1 MTLPLLLYA
10 AASAYRSS
18 EDAKQREADK
28 QERIDLANT
37 VYSYGTVLDDAGSP
51 MGGIVQFDVN
61 KHTNDRFRFTHNKF
75 GINGT
80 VEPIKQGDSIEQGF
94 TVLTPGFGKQAVRK
108 NQLFTPAG
116 DILPALLEKGVKSED
131 IIQTG
136 QFINNEY
143 KSFPDNYLKYVMP
156 KEDAVVQT
164 KTTKLRY
171 FSPENPQIEHMN
183 TEDARAYAQMEGFDP
198 DGIQQKLITE
208 LVSGDKQETTF
219 TISAIAKAT
228 DAANKADKPP
238 LFAFSYTGEK
248 PSYGFSLPGTNFT
261 QTPAVMSAFATDIG
275 KLGLRTYEDLENAG
289 VDMESY
295 KAMLRNAAGSLLNA
309 HSQPV
314 GDTGKTRL
322 DVAIKR
328 NSDVFLQNQYLDLFR
343 LPGFAIAFRD
353 AKDGTVSELFA
364 EAKLRANEQGNDVRV
379 GVLNNAD
386 DDQIPEEEELVVAAV
401 ETPEIKAPNDMFVD
415 YLVSNKLMEPEKANS
430 WVVQNITNYKEG
442 SISELAEDQSKSR
455 FLNYLFTEK
464 VQGSD
469 LRGIDLFAS
478 ATAKTTEP
486 LTQLEN
492 TVMKKF
498 VAEYGSIDDM
508 ANFMIAMN
516 PRYSGTNIAGYMYE
530 VYAGGDA
537 ISADAESFFEQNRA
551 VAVAFG
557 NADRFLS
564 GAIDSYQLSDGSIT
578 KLGAQAGEIALGFD
592 GFFYMVDSVILPA
605 AEAVLQDIPVLGNLV
620 KKLKGGDGQVL
631 TGSVEQKYAQL
642 KNAAMG
648 GTGQVERYADMT
660 RAAKEKYLRDRGYA
674 GTVEDFDREEAEA
687 RRVLEEEFNAMSREL
702 VPQRDD
708 NDRFVANLDEEI
720 NLKYAM
726 RAYYRYMAA
735 YALASATQGGTG
747 GRTISDQDVLN
758 FLKAMQTNSLLSN
771 PKTEMR
777 VLQVIRAEARQQKK
791 IAEMLATGGP
801 TAIATMKILRTEGS
815 NKVGLDMNQLAVKVL
830 SGNVGNVSDNGKGA
844 KPEVA
849 GPTEAEILER
859 RNSKA
864 RENGDPEVDVINK
877 ETDIYYADAVAELN
891 EERKSQ

>member
-51 MGGIVQFDVN
+51 IGGTVLYNVN
-61 KHTNDRFRFTHNKF
+61 EHAPDKFRVTHNKF

-80 VEPIKQGDSIEQGF
+80 VEPVKQGDSIEGGF
-94 TVLTPGFGKQAVRK
+94 TVLTPGFGMQAAKR
-108 NQLFTPAG
+108 NRLFTPEG
-116 DILPALLEKGVKSED
+116 DILPDLLDKGVKAED
-131 IIQTG
+131 IVQTG
-136 QFINNEY
+136 QFINNKY
-143 KSFPDNYLKYVMP
+143 SPFPESYLKRVMP
-156 KEDAVVQT
+156 DDDAVVKT
-164 KTTKLRY
+164 KTTRLRY
-171 FSPENPQIEHMN
+171 IFPENPQAEFEN
-183 TEDARAYAQMEGFDP
+183 TQLAIDYGTNQGFDL
-198 DGIQQKLITE
+198 GGLQEKLITE
-208 LVSGDKQETTF
+208 TINGDSRETTF
-219 TISAIAKAT
+219 TLSAIDRAT

-238 LFAFSYTGEK
+238 LFAFSYAGEK
-248 PSYGFSLPGTNFT
+248 PSYGFSLPGTSFV

-322 DVAIKR
+322 DIAIRR

-343 LPGFAIAFRD
+343 LPGFAIAFKD
-353 AKDGTVSELFA
+353 AKDGTVSELLA
-364 EAKLRANEQGNDVRV
+364 EAKLRANEQGKDVRV

-386 DDQIPEEEELVVAAV
+386 DAQIPEEEELVVAAV
-401 ETPEIKAPNDMFVD
+401 ETPEIKTPNDMFVD

-430 WVVQNITNYKEG
+430 WVIQNVTNYKEG

-455 FLNYLFTEK
+455 FLNYMFTEK
-464 VQGSD
+464 VRGSD

-486 LTQLEN
+486 LTQLET
-492 TVMKKF
+492 TVMEKF

-592 GFFYMVDSVILPA
+592 GFFYMIDNVIGPEVEELPFIGPIA
-605 AEAVLQDIPVLGNLV
+605 
-620 KKLKGGDGQVL
+620 KKIIGGEGKIV
-631 TGSVEQKYAQL
+631 TGSVEQRYAQL

-648 GTGQVERYADMT
+648 GTEQVERYSDMT
-660 RAAKEKYLRDRGYA
+660 RAQKVQYLKKRGYA
-674 GTVEDFDREEAEA
+674 GTVEDFDREEAES
-687 RRVLEEEFNAMSREL
+687 RRALDEEFNAMSREL
-702 VPQRDD
+702 VPKRDD
-708 NDRFVANLDEEI
+708 NGRFVANLDEEI

-758 FLKAMQTNSLLSN
+758 FLKAMQTDRLLSN
-771 PKTEMR
+771 PQTEMR
-777 VLQVIRAEARQQKK
+777 VLQIIRAEARQQKK

-801 TAIATMKILRTEGS
+801 TAIATMKILRTRGS

-830 SGNVGNVSDNGKGA
+830 SGNVGKVSDNRAGA

-849 GPTEAEILER
+849 GPTPAQILER
-859 RNSKA
+859 INTLRKEVGEDEASALSKD
-864 RENGDPEVDVINK
+864 DP
-877 ETDIYYADAVAELN
+877 YYADAVAELN
-891 EERKSQ
+891 EERKPQ

>member
-28 QERIDLANT
+28 QEKIDLANT
-37 VYSYGTVLDDAGSP
+37 VYSYGTVLGDNGLP
-51 MGGIVQFDVN
+51 TGGTVMFDPN
-61 KHTNDRFRFTHNKF
+61 THSSDKFRFTHNKF

-80 VEPIKQGDSIEQGF
+80 VEPIKSGDDIEQGF
-94 TVLTPGFGKQAVRK
+94 TVLAPGFGKQAVRK
-108 NQLFTPAG
+108 GQLFNKDG
-116 DILPALLEKGVKSED
+116 SILSSLAEKGLTAED
-131 IIQTG
+131 IVQTG
-136 QFINNEY
+136 QFVNGVY
-143 KSFPDNYLKYVMP
+143 RSFPDTYLKHVMP

-164 KTTKLRY
+164 KTSKLRY
-171 FSPENPQIEHMN
+171 FSPENPLIEHMN
-183 TEDARAYAQMEGFDP
+183 TEDARAYAEMEGFDP
-198 DGIQQKLITE
+198 GGIQQKLITE
-208 LVSGDKQETTF
+208 LVSGDKRETTF
-219 TISAIAKAT
+219 TISDISKAT

-238 LFAFSYTGEK
+238 LFAFGYREDKK
-248 PSYGFSLPGTNFT
+248 PAYGFSLPGTNFT
-261 QTPAVMSAFATDIG
+261 QTPAVMSAFDTDIG
-275 KLGLRTYEDLENAG
+275 QLGYRTYKDLENAG
-289 VDMESY
+289 VDMDSY
-295 KAMLRNAAGSLLNA
+295 EAMLRNASGSLLFA
-309 HSQPV
+309 HSETV
-314 GDTGKTRL
+314 GDTGKRRV
-322 DVAIKR
+322 DAAILR
-328 NSDVFLQNQYLDLFR
+328 GSDMFLQTKYPNLFA
-343 LPGFAIAFRD
+343 LPGFASAFRD
-353 AKDGTVSELFA
+353 AKDGVYTELFA
-364 EAKLRANEQGNDVRV
+364 EQKAAANDAGNDVRISTAT
-379 GVLNNAD
+379 NAD
-386 DDQIPEEEELVVAAV
+386 DPQIPEGQELVVAAQ
-401 ETPEIKAPNDMFVD
+401 ETPEVKAPNDMFVE
-415 YLVSNKLMEPEKANS
+415 YLVSNKLMTADKANS
-430 WVVQNITNYKEG
+430 FVTQNIVNYKPG

-464 VQGSD
+464 VAGSE
-469 LRGIDLFAS
+469 LRAMDVFAG
-478 ATAKTTEP
+478 AMAKTSEP
-486 LTQLEN
+486 LSQLEN
-492 TVMKKF
+492 TVMEKF
-498 VAEYGSIDDM
+498 VAEYGSLEDM
-508 ANFMIAMN
+508 AALMVAMN
-516 PRYSGTNIAGYMYE
+516 PKYSGTNIPGYMYA

-551 VAVAFG
+551 VSVAFG

-564 GAIDSYQLSDGSIT
+564 GAIESYQLSDGSIT

-592 GFFYMVDSVILPA
+592 GFFYMLDVASAAA
-605 AEAVLQDIPVLGNLV
+605 AEKLPFLGPVIE
-620 KKLKGGDGQVL
+620 KLIGGEGKTI
-631 TGSVEQKYAQL
+631 TGSVEQKYAEL

-660 RAAKEKYLRDRGYA
+660 RAAKEKYLRDRGYT

-687 RRVLEEEFNAMSREL
+687 RRVLEQEFNAMSREL

-771 PKTEMR
+771 PQTEMR

-791 IAEMLATGGP
+791 IAEMLAGGGP

-815 NKVGLDMNQLAVKVL
+815 NKVGLDMNQLAIKVL
-830 SGNVGNVSDNGKGA
+830 SGNVGNVSDNSKGV
-844 KPEVA
+844 KPEAA

-864 RENGDPEVDVINK
+864 RENGDPEVDVIDK
-877 ETDIYYADAVAELN
+877 EKDIYYQDAIAELN